1 MRPSRRDAAAG
12 LLALAAGAPPAA
24 RAEPLGIR
32 GAEVLR
38 GRRDQTSRLT
48 TQVKVNGTGPYGFV
62 VDTGANRSVMAAE
75 LAAELGLPAGRPT
88 RIHGILGLQDA
99 STVNAQ
105 SFTAGRIRLP
115 IADVPVLR
123 REDLG
128 CDGFLGL
135 DAFRDRNVAFDFR
148 DNRVAIMPA
157 GFEDVDVGDP
167 AATLTSDVI
176 IRARQRY
183 GQLTI
188 AEADAVGKRIG
199 CFIDSGAQVSV
210 GNMAMRRMVKARTGD
225 RTFAPIRVILFG
237 ATGQQT
243 HGEVA
248 EVPRLGVGLL
258 RFTGFRMAFADL
270 HTFSLWGMQDQ
281 PAMMMGM
288 DLLSLFEQV
297 TVDFRQ
303 NFVRFRMAEAISM
316 EGGA

>member
-1 MRPSRRDAAAG
+1 M
-12 LLALAAGAPPAA
+12 
-24 RAEPLGIR
+24 
-32 GAEVLR
+32 LR
-38 GRRDQTSRLT
+38 GRKDRTSRLT
-48 TQVKVNGTGPYGFV
+48 TQVRVNGTGPYGFV

-75 LAAELGLPAGRPT
+75 LAAELGLPAGQPAK
-88 RIHGILGLQDA
+88 IHGILGLQDA
-99 STVNAQ
+99 ATVNAR
-105 SFTAGRIRLP
+105 SFTAGQIRLP

-123 REDLG
+123 RDDLG

-135 DAFRDRNVAFDFR
+135 DAFHNRCVAFDFR
-148 DNRVAIMPA
+148 RSQVSILPANFEDLESDNPA
-157 GFEDVDVGDP
+157 GTF
-167 AATLTSDVI
+167 TSDVI

-188 AEADAVGKRIG
+188 AEAYAMNQRIG